1 MEKSL
6 DKDPFVHS
14 NGNDQFRSRNE
25 AIFGSLMAL
34 EQKHEDAT
42 PKDDPFSE
50 VDVSEKQHRRLRK
63 PARVPDHVLHP
74 QKYTKYS
81 LEEDGTKTYGHDD
94 KDGGHHGS
102 SATQGDQLNK
112 RVALDFL
119 KDLRQRKGKEK
130 KCANKE
136 AADISFEKSSLKRKR
151 DEVMADEERAM
162 RDSVGSEEANGSS
175 FGSLGSCHKMQ
186 TYKFGQKHEKKE
198 VKNPQKTDI
207 DVEAGKE
214 LNLSHLED
222 ENDEKNNSI
231 TDVDTASKSDYSK
244 SKFNK
249 NRKVK
254 KNLRKSHNAEEDDQ

>member
-14 NGNDQFRSRNE
+14 NGNAKFRSRNE

-50 VDVSEKQHRRLRK
+50 ADVSEKQHRKPRK

-81 LEEDGTKTYGHDD
+81 LEEDGTKTYGHD
-94 KDGGHHGS
+94 KDGGS
-102 SATQGDQLNK
+102 STTQQQKGDELNK

-119 KDLRQRKGKEK
+119 KDLRERKDKEQNSM
-130 KCANKE
+130 NKE
-136 AADISFEKSSLKRKR
+136 DDDISSEKSSLKRKR
-151 DEVMADEERAM
+151 DEVIADEERAM
-162 RDSVGSEEANGSS
+162 RQPVGSEEANRSS
-175 FGSLGSCHKMQ
+175 FGSSGSCHKMQ
-186 TYKFGQKHEKKE
+186 TYEFGQKHEKKE
-198 VKNPQKTDI
+198 VKKTDM

-222 ENDEKNNSI
+222 ENDENNDSI
-231 TDVDTASKSDYSK
+231 TDADTASKNENSK
-244 SKFNK
+244 SKFSR

-254 KNLRKSHNAEEDDQ
+254 RNLRKSHNAEEDDQ